1 MSDSFET
8 TWSKKEFKA
17 YTLLYCSQPDLSE
30 SNAERG
36 LIVESVGKQN
46 YNHIY
51 SEIEKDNDYA
61 RIQKI
66 ISSAKRLDYNHE
78 KLIIDMKEVFFSDG
92 EFDEIEK
99 GVFILLK
106 KLLK

>member
-8 TWSKKEFKA
+8 TWNKKEFKA
-17 YTLLYCSQPDLSE
+17 YTLLYCSQADLSE

-36 LIVESVGKQN
+36 VIVKKVGKEN

-51 SEIEKDNDYA
+51 TEIEKDNDYT

-66 ISSAKRLDYNHE
+66 ISSANRLDYNHE
-78 KLIIDMKEVFFSDG
+78 KLLKDMKEVFFSDG

-99 GVFILLK
+99 GIFILLK